1 MQKPRAKRPS
11 PALIISMIALFVA
24 IGGSAYAAKKIGT
37 KEIKKNAIT
46 AAKIKKNAVT
56 TAKIKNNAVNGAKV
70 NESTLGTVPRAA
82 DAVNATSA
90 ANATNFSRYHTSG
103 LKKASPGQT
112 VTLLKVGPFTIT
124 GKCLDLGAEKAAHS
138 YITTSQAGSNLYGYA
153 SSYYE
158 GDFNPGLEA
167 ELSDEAQGSNTY
179 VEWSATFGQY
189 TEFRAASA
197 DGATILEGES
207 VNAVFYAGSPCA
219 FWVSATNVA

>member
-1 MQKPRAKRPS
+1 MPKPRAKRPS
-11 PALIISMIALFVA
+11 PALIISMLALFVA

-46 AAKIKKNAVT
+46 TAKIKKNAVT

-70 NESTLGTVPRAA
+70 NESTLGPVPSAT
-82 DAVNATSA
+82 DAVNATNAVNA
-90 ANATNFSRYHTSG
+90 ANFARFHTSG
-103 LKKASPGQT
+103 LKKASPGET
-112 VTLLKVGPFTIT
+112 VTLLTVGPFTII
-124 GKCLDLGAEKAAHS
+124 GKCADLGAEKVARS

-153 SSYYE
+153 SDYQE
-158 GDFNPGLEA
+158 GNFNPGIEA
-167 ELSDEAQGSNTY
+167 ELSDEAQGASTY
-179 VEWSATFGQY
+179 VEWSSNFGQY
-189 TEFRAASA
+189 SGFRAASA